1 MYTNSG
7 WRSYL
12 NYDEAKA
19 KSYIDRKLLLRV
31 LSYAKPYW
39 FLSFIVVA
47 TIVITALLELV
58 PPLLYKELIDHVLPS
73 QSLTS
78 LHLLAIGMVGIPIF
92 SGFIGVVQRYYSAR
106 MGEGIIFDLRA
117 AMYTHLQ
124 KMSIRFFTN
133 TKSGEI
139 LSGFTNDVVG
149 AQNAVTGTLPSI
161 LTSLIT
167 LLSTIGVMITIDW
180 RLTLLSVAVFP
191 FFLLPVRHVGLMFRK
206 IRRKSM
212 KLNARMNSIVQET
225 LGINGA
231 LLTKTFGRDEDEKA
245 IFLKN
250 SKEVMDI
257 GVQRALVGRW
267 FFMGLGIA
275 SAIGTALIYWVGGLL
290 FIEGSITVGTIVAF
304 AAYLTRLYTPISALS
319 NVHVEFATSMV
330 SFERVFEILDL
341 PVEIQDKHNAVTLE
355 NVEGRVRFENVCFR
369 YNQRSEDVSEQKV
382 KIIKSSSDTPKGNK
396 GNQEYMEQ
404 YWALY
409 NLSFEIKPGQL
420 VALVGPSGAGKTTVT
435 YLLPRL
441 YDVTS
446 GCITLD
452 GHNLREVTQASLAK
466 QIGMV
471 TQETYLF
478 HDTVKA
484 NLLYAKPGA
493 KDEEIVEA
501 CKAACLHDLI
511 IGLPQGYDT
520 VVGERGYR
528 FSAGEKQ
535 RLAIARVIL
544 KDPRILILDEATS
557 HLDSNSESLIQSALE
572 GLFQNRTSLV
582 IAHRLSTILA
592 ADKILV
598 LNDGQLIEE
607 GTHEELLAKEGLYS
621 SLYEKQFGSGQK
633 NLLLNNKGNI
643 D

>member
-12 NYDEAKA
+12 NYDESKG
-19 KSYIDRKLLLRV
+19 KPYFDRKLLLRV
-31 LSYAKPYW
+31 FSYARPYW
-39 FLSFIVVA
+39 FFSFIVLA
-47 TIVITALLELV
+47 AIVITALLELI

-73 QSLTS
+73 QDLTR
-78 LHLLAIGMVGIPIF
+78 LHLLALGMVGIPIL
-92 SGFIGVVQRYYSAR
+92 SGLTGVVQRYYSAR
-106 MGEGIIFDLRA
+106 MGESIIFDLRA
-117 AMYTHLQ
+117 AMYSHLQ

-167 LLSTIGVMITIDW
+167 LVSTIGVMITIDW
-180 RLTLLSVAVFP
+180 RLTLLSLAVFP
-191 FFLLPVRHVGLMFRK
+191 FFLLPVRRVGRMFRK

-212 KLNARMNSIVQET
+212 KLNAAMNSIVQET
-225 LGINGA
+225 LGINGV
-231 LLTKTFGRDEDEKA
+231 LLTKTFGRNDDEKA
-245 IFLKN
+245 VFLKN
-250 SKEVMDI
+250 SQEVMDI
-257 GVQRALVGRW
+257 GIQRALVGRW

-275 SAIGTALIYWVGGLL
+275 GAIGTALIYWVGGLL
-290 FIEGSITVGTIVAF
+290 VIKGSITVGTIVAF

-330 SFERVFEILDL
+330 SFERVFEFLDL
-341 PVEIQDKHNAVTLE
+341 PVDIQDKSDAVSLE
-355 NVEGRVRFENVCFR
+355 NAEGRVRFENVYFR
-369 YNQRSEDVSEQKV
+369 YNQENKESLEKKV
-382 KIIKSSSDTPKGNK
+382 KINRFFYDIARGNN
-396 GNQEYMEQ
+396 GNHVYEEQ
-404 YWALY
+404 PWALY
-409 NLSFEIKPGQL
+409 NLSFEIEPGQL

-446 GCITLD
+446 GRITLD
-452 GHNLREVTQASLAK
+452 DHDIRDVTQASLTK

-484 NLLYAKPGA
+484 NLLYAKA
-493 KDEEIVEA
+493 DATDEQIVDA
-501 CKAACLHDLI
+501 CKAACLHELI
-511 IGLPQGYDT
+511 AGLPQGYET

-535 RLAIARVIL
+535 RIAIARVIL
-544 KDPRILILDEATS
+544 KNPRILILDEATS
-557 HLDSNSESLIQSALE
+557 HLDSNSEALIQSAFE

-598 LNDGQLIEE
+598 LNEGRLIEK
-607 GTHEELLAKEGLYS
+607 GTHKELLAKEGLYS
-621 SLYEKQFGSGQK
+621 SLYEKQFDSGQK
-633 NLLLNNKGNI
+633 NLALNNKSNI